1 MKKMYTTPHTEQTE
15 LLPMHRLLGA
25 SGGDL
30 GISKTP
36 ADSSKKVW

>member
-1 MKKMYTTPHTEQTE
+1 MEKKMYTTPHTEQTE

-25 SGGDL
+25 SGDL

-36 ADSSKKVW
+36 ADSSKEVW